1 MLENVVNTFEVQEYK
16 LCPSDFDSILN
27 NMNDNSPSRPISLMS
42 ILDL

>member
-27 NMNDNSPSRPISLMS
+27 NMNDNSPSISLMS